1 MEHFAEKLLETAAQ
15 CVQSSSARTL
25 TPSHIRYAI
34 LKNRHFSFLE
44 ELTNEIPTPRGED
57 VEQLSTSKPSTN
69 SGK

>member
-1 MEHFAEKLLETAAQ
+1 LETAAQ

-44 ELTNEIPTPRGED
+44 ELTSEIQTPRGED
-57 VEQLSTSKPSTN
+57 LDQLSTSKPPANT
-69 SGK
+69 GK